1 MLDGS
6 WTTRWAVGWLAA
18 VAALGLASSGCT
30 TSCEELQAVCDE
42 CEDPAQKASCE
53 QSVDR
58 ADQELCDT
66 DVTSFCAV
74 CGRRGAAVVEACK

>member
-1 MLDGS
+1 MRSCS
-6 WTTRWAVGWLAA
+6 WTTWRAVAWLATA
-18 VAALGLASSGCT
+18 AALALASSGCT

-42 CEDPAQKASCE
+42 CEDPAHKASCE

-58 ADQELCDT
+58 DDQELCDE
-66 DVTSFCAV
+66 DVTSFCAI